1 METIALNLRPPLL
14 RDAHFSLQM
23 TFNCCLDVLSKKPC
37 TSSTSATKH
46 FTAAS
51 RTRTKR
57 CAEAGEPRHLRG
69 AGQWV
74 RTAPRH
80 TPLPHH
86 HPTAASTAQRNARKI
101 PRVPYRV
108 HCQILVEEWF
118 SRHG

>member
-57 CAEAGEPRHLRG
+57 CAEA
-69 AGQWV
+69 AV
-74 RTAPRH
+74 KCFVA
-80 TPLPHH
+80 
-86 HPTAASTAQRNARKI
+86 
-101 PRVPYRV
+101 
-108 HCQILVEEWF
+108 LVELVHGFLEST
-118 SRHG
+118 SRQQLNVV